1 MPTHVLGLHDLHIF
15 LRLVSEERGVTAR
28 LHGAR
33 VLIQILL
40 RWVRVEFQMDFLILF
55 LFRSADHPPTTGQ
68 IQAIPGASKTLSRFM
83 AAVTMEWRAVAKYL
97 PVHPSQLWIGGYN
110 IYLNGIY
117 V

>member
-40 RWVRVEFQMDFLILF
+40 RWVRVEFQMDFPFLF
-55 LFRSADHPPTTGQ
+55 LFRSADHPPTTSQ

-97 PVHPSQLWIGGYN
+97 LVHPSLLWIGRYN
-110 IYLNGIY
+110 MVYE
-117 V
+117 